1 MDGIRFVDT
10 TIRDG
15 HQSLWAE
22 NMTTGMMLP
31 VAEAMDR
38 AGFDAIELIS
48 SSHLKKCVRELKE
61 DPWARVKLVSQ
72 RIKNTPLRLNAGR
85 FSAFDITPRSMYR
98 LFMERMAA
106 NGIREARISEEWN
119 ELEGWEWKT
128 KVSRDVGIN
137 PVLNIIYSV
146 SPKHTD
152 EYFAERTRQ
161 AASLK
166 VNRLCLKDPGGLLTP
181 ERVQTLVPIV
191 FANANGIPVE
201 LHTHCT
207 TGLGPLC
214 CLEAVKLGIKIVN
227 TALPPLA
234 DGSSNPSLFNVAK
247 NLRALG
253 YQTLIDEDLLKP
265 VSEHFT
271 YIAKR
276 EGFPIGAPV
285 EYDYSQYQHQV
296 PGGMISNLRFQLK
309 KVGLENKIDQALEET
324 MQVRAELGYPI
335 MVTPLSQF
343 VGSQAAINVIV
354 GERYKE
360 VTDQIIQYALGYWG
374 KEGAELMAPEVKA
387 KILDRPRAKE
397 WAERPPPEP
406 SVARAAQKNERREYF
421 RRRLS
426 PALESRCKR
435 NRRNESRRRAQ
446 RISDREPAVGK
457 TDRCIEPDARI
468 IAKSSFKKARCVVSL
483 NRSTSAGLIP
493 ARIERA
499 SRTSPLRSRTR
510 ITNTTNH
517 GPLLLHRRRHRC
529 IHRRRPWRL
538 RRSLAQNQNLGRHA
552 QHLRSRRALSN
563 VSCPGTFRRRLGD
576 SPLARSKSKRRRLV
590 LSSSASSSSPAASIC

>member
-1 MDGIRFVDT
+1 MSAEGIRFVDT

-31 VAEAMDR
+31 GADALDR

-61 DPWARVKLVSQ
+61 DPWARVRLMRE
-72 RIKNTPLRLNAGR
+72 RIERTPLRLNAGR
-85 FSAFDITPRSMYR
+85 FSAFDLTPRSMYR

-119 ELEGWEWKT
+119 ELEGWTWKT
-128 KVSRDVGIN
+128 QVARDVGIN
-137 PVLNIIYSV
+137 PVPNIIYSV

-181 ERVQTLVPIV
+181 ERVQTLVPIM
-191 FANANGIPVE
+191 FQNAGGIPIE

-214 CLEAVKLGIKIVN
+214 CLEAVKLGIRIVN

-234 DGSSNPSLFNVAK
+234 DGSSNPSLFNVAR

-253 YQTLIDEDLLKP
+253 YDTLIDEEILKP

-271 YIAKR
+271 YIARR

-285 EYDYSQYQHQV
+285 EYDYTQYLHQV
-296 PGGMISNLRFQLK
+296 PGGMISNLRFQLR
-309 KVGLENKIDQALEET
+309 KVGMEHKIDEALDET
-324 MQVRAELGYPI
+324 MRVRAELGYPI

-374 KEGAELMAPEVKA
+374 KEGAELMHPEVKA

-397 WAERPPPEP
+397 WGERPPPEP
-406 SVARAAQKNERREYF
+406 TVAELRKRMNAEGVSDEDFLLRWNLEEKEIAAMRAAGAPKEYLSARQPLVDLIDALSKRKGYRQIVIQKGETMV
-421 RRRLS
+421 
-426 PALESRCKR
+426 ALNC
-435 NRRNESRRRAQ
+435 
-446 RISDREPAVGK
+446 G
-457 TDRCIEPDARI
+457 
-468 IAKSSFKKARCVVSL
+468 
-483 NRSTSAGLIP
+483 TSA
-493 ARIERA
+493 
-499 SRTSPLRSRTR
+499 S
-510 ITNTTNH
+510 
-517 GPLLLHRRRHRC
+517 
-529 IHRRRPWRL
+529 
-538 RRSLAQNQNLGRHA
+538 
-552 QHLRSRRALSN
+552 
-563 VSCPGTFRRRLGD
+563 
-576 SPLARSKSKRRRLV
+576 
-590 LSSSASSSSPAASIC
+590 

>member
-1 MDGIRFVDT
+1 VATEGIRFVDT

-72 RIKNTPLRLNAGR
+72 RVTRTPLRLNAGR
-85 FSAFDITPRSMYR
+85 FSAFDLTPRSMYR

-119 ELEGWEWKT
+119 ELEGWTWKC
-128 KVSRDVGIN
+128 KVARDIGIN
-137 PVLNIIYSV
+137 PVPNIIYSV

-152 EYFAERTRQ
+152 EYFAARTRQ
-161 AASLK
+161 AASLG

-181 ERVQTLVPIV
+181 DRLQTLVPIM
-191 FANANGIPVE
+191 FANADGIPVE

-214 CLEAVKLGIKIVN
+214 CLEAVKLGIRIVN

-234 DGSSNPSLFNVAK
+234 DGSSNPSLFNVAR

-253 YQTLIDEDLLKP
+253 YKTLIDEEILKP
-265 VSEHFT
+265 VSDHFT

-276 EGFPIGAPV
+276 EGFPLGAPV

-309 KVGLENKIDQALEET
+309 KVGMESKIDEALEET
-324 MQVRAELGYPI
+324 MRVRAELGYPI

-374 KEGAELMAPEVKA
+374 KEGAELLDPEVKA

-397 WAERPPPEP
+397 WGAWQPPEP
-406 SVARAAQKNERREYF
+406 SVAELRKKMNAEHVSDEEFLLRWNLNVEEIEAMRAAGAPKEYLTSRQPLVNLLNALTKRSDYRQIIIQKG
-421 RRRLS
+421 
-426 PALESRCKR
+426 
-435 NRRNESRRRAQ
+435 
-446 RISDREPAVGK
+446 DM
-457 TDRCIEPDARI
+457 
-468 IAKSSFKKARCVVSL
+468 VVSL
-483 NRSTSAGLIP
+483 NRNAG
-493 ARIERA
+493 
-499 SRTSPLRSRTR
+499 
-510 ITNTTNH
+510 
-517 GPLLLHRRRHRC
+517 
-529 IHRRRPWRL
+529 
-538 RRSLAQNQNLGRHA
+538 
-552 QHLRSRRALSN
+552 AL
-563 VSCPGTFRRRLGD
+563 
-576 SPLARSKSKRRRLV
+576 
-590 LSSSASSSSPAASIC
+590 

>member
-1 MDGIRFVDT
+1 MTTDGIKFVDT

-72 RIKNTPLRLNAGR
+72 RITRTPLRLNAGR
-85 FSAFDITPRSMYR
+85 FSAFDLTPRSMYR

-119 ELEGWEWKT
+119 ELEGWEWKV
-128 KVSRDVGIN
+128 KVARDVGIN
-137 PVLNIIYSV
+137 PVPNIIYSV

-166 VNRLCLKDPGGLLTP
+166 VTRLCLKDPGGLLTP
-181 ERVQTLVPIV
+181 ERLQTLVPIM
-191 FANANGIPVE
+191 FQNADGTPLE

-253 YQTLIDEDLLKP
+253 YRTLIDEEILKP

-271 YIAKR
+271 HIAKR

-285 EYDYSQYQHQV
+285 EYDYAQYQHQV
-296 PGGMISNLRFQLK
+296 PGGMISNLRFQLR
-309 KVGLENKIDQALEET
+309 KVGMEHQIDQALEET
-324 MQVRAELGYPI
+324 MRVRAELGYPI

-374 KEGAELMAPEVKA
+374 KEGADLMAPEVKA

-397 WAERPPPEP
+397 WAERQPPEP
-406 SVARAAQKNERREYF
+406 TIAEIRKKMNAQHVSDEDLLLRWNLAVDEIEAMRAAGAPKEY
-421 RRRLS
+421 L
-426 PALESRCKR
+426 
-435 NRRNESRRRAQ
+435 
-446 RISDREPAVGK
+446 
-457 TDRCIEPDARI
+457 TARQPL
-468 IAKSSFKKARCVVSL
+468 V
-483 NRSTSAGLIP
+483 TLID
-493 ARIERA
+493 
-499 SRTSPLRSRTR
+499 
-510 ITNTTNH
+510 
-517 GPLLLHRRRHRC
+517 
-529 IHRRRPWRL
+529 
-538 RRSLAQNQNLGRHA
+538 
-552 QHLRSRRALSN
+552 ALSKRKDYRQI
-563 VSCPGTFRRRLGD
+563 VIQKGD
-576 SPLARSKSKRRRLV
+576 MV
-590 LSSSASSSSPAASIC
+590 LSLQRDAAT

>member
-1 MDGIRFVDT
+1 
-10 TIRDG
+10 
-15 HQSLWAE
+15 
-22 NMTTGMMLP
+22 
-31 VAEAMDR
+31 
-38 AGFDAIELIS
+38 
-48 SSHLKKCVRELKE
+48 
-61 DPWARVKLVSQ
+61 
-72 RIKNTPLRLNAGR
+72 
-85 FSAFDITPRSMYR
+85 MYR

-119 ELEGWEWKT
+119 ELEGWTWKT
-128 KVSRDVGIN
+128 QVSRDVGIN
-137 PVLNIIYSV
+137 PVPNIIYSV

-152 EYFAERTRQ
+152 EYFAQRTCD

-181 ERVQTLVPIV
+181 ERVKTLVPIM
-191 FANANGIPVE
+191 FQNANGIPIE

-214 CLEAVKLGIKIVN
+214 CLEAVKLGIRIVN

-253 YQTLIDEDLLKP
+253 YKTLIDEELLKP
-265 VSEHFT
+265 VSDHFT
-271 YIAKR
+271 VIAKR

-296 PGGMISNLRFQLK
+296 PGGMISNLRFQLR
-309 KVGLENKIDQALEET
+309 KVGMEHKIDAALEET

-374 KEGAELMAPEVKA
+374 REGAELMEPSVKA
-387 KILDRPRAKE
+387 KILDRPRTKE

-406 SVARAAQKNERREYF
+406 TVQELRRKMNAEGVSDEEFLLRWNLNVDEIEAMRAAGAPKEYLTA
-421 RRRLS
+421 RL
-426 PALESRCKR
+426 PLV
-435 NRRNESRRRAQ
+435 N
-446 RISDREPAVGK
+446 
-457 TDRCIEPDARI
+457 
-468 IAKSSFKKARCVVSL
+468 
-483 NRSTSAGLIP
+483 LID
-493 ARIERA
+493 
-499 SRTSPLRSRTR
+499 
-510 ITNTTNH
+510 
-517 GPLLLHRRRHRC
+517 
-529 IHRRRPWRL
+529 
-538 RRSLAQNQNLGRHA
+538 
-552 QHLRSRRALSN
+552 ALSK
-563 VSCPGTFRRRLGD
+563 
-576 SPLARSKSKRRRLV
+576 RSDYRQIVIQKGATVIALQKG
-590 LSSSASSSSPAASIC
+590 APAG

>member
-1 MDGIRFVDT
+1 MDGIKFVDT

-61 DPWARVKLVSQ
+61 DPWARVKLMSQ
-72 RIKNTPLRLNAGR
+72 RITHTPLRLNAGR
-85 FSAFDITPRSMYR
+85 FSAFDLTPRSMYR

-119 ELEGWEWKT
+119 ELEGWTWKT

-152 EYFAERTRQ
+152 EYFAQRTRD

-181 ERVQTLVPIV
+181 ERVKTLVPMM
-191 FANANGIPVE
+191 FENANGIEIE

-214 CLEAVKLGIKIVN
+214 CLEAVKLGIKIIN

-253 YQTLIDEDLLKP
+253 YKTLIDEELLKP
-265 VSEHFT
+265 VSDHFT
-271 YIAKR
+271 FIAKR

-296 PGGMISNLRFQLK
+296 PGGMISNLRHQLR
-309 KVGLENKIDQALEET
+309 KVGLEQKIDQALEET

-374 KEGAELMAPEVKA
+374 REGAELMEPVVKA

-397 WAERPPPEP
+397 WAQRQPPEP
-406 SVARAAQKNERREYF
+406 TVQELRKKMNAEGVSDEEFLLRWNLNVDEIETMRAAGAPKEYLTA
-421 RRRLS
+421 RQPLVNLIDALS
-426 PALESRCKR
+426 KR
-435 NRRNESRRRAQ
+435 NDYRQIVIQEGATV
-446 RISDREPAVGK
+446 ISLQKGAPA
-457 TDRCIEPDARI
+457 
-468 IAKSSFKKARCVVSL
+468 S
-483 NRSTSAGLIP
+483 
-493 ARIERA
+493 
-499 SRTSPLRSRTR
+499 
-510 ITNTTNH
+510 
-517 GPLLLHRRRHRC
+517 
-529 IHRRRPWRL
+529 
-538 RRSLAQNQNLGRHA
+538 
-552 QHLRSRRALSN
+552 
-563 VSCPGTFRRRLGD
+563 
-576 SPLARSKSKRRRLV
+576 
-590 LSSSASSSSPAASIC
+590 

>member
-1 MDGIRFVDT
+1 MNTDGIRFVDT

-31 VAEAMDR
+31 VAEQLDR
-38 AGFDAIELIS
+38 AGFEAIELIS

-61 DPWARVKLVSQ
+61 DPWARIRLMRQ
-72 RIKNTPLRLNAGR
+72 RVERTPLRLNAGR
-85 FSAFDITPRSMYR
+85 FSAFDITPKSMYR

-119 ELEGWEWKT
+119 ELEGWKWKT
-128 KVSRDVGIN
+128 QVSRDVGIN
-137 PVLNIIYSV
+137 PVINLIYSV

-152 EYFAERTRQ
+152 EYYAQRTRD

-181 ERVQTLVPIV
+181 ERVRTLVPII
-191 FANANGIPVE
+191 FQNAKGIPVE

-227 TALPPLA
+227 TAIPPLA
-234 DGSSNPSLFNVAK
+234 DGPSNPSVFNVAK

-253 YQTLIDEDLLKP
+253 YTTLINEELLKP
-265 VSEHFT
+265 VSAHFT
-271 YIAKR
+271 QIAKR
-276 EGFPIGAPV
+276 EGFPIGAPA

-296 PGGMISNLRFQLK
+296 PGGMISNLRHQLR
-309 KVGLENKIDQALEET
+309 KVGMEHKIDHALEET
-324 MQVRAELGYPI
+324 MQVRADLGYPI

-374 KEGAELMAPEVKA
+374 REGAELTDPEVKE
-387 KILDRPRAKE
+387 KILERPRAKE
-397 WAERPPPEP
+397 WARWQPPEP
-406 SVARAAQKNERREYF
+406 SVKEIRKKMGAEGV
-421 RRRLS
+421 
-426 PALESRCKR
+426 
-435 NRRNESRRRAQ
+435 
-446 RISDREPAVGK
+446 SDE
-457 TDRCIEPDARI
+457 D
-468 IAKSSFKKARCVVSL
+468 
-483 NRSTSAGLIP
+483 
-493 ARIERA
+493 
-499 SRTSPLRSRTR
+499 
-510 ITNTTNH
+510 
-517 GPLLLHRRRHRC
+517 LLLR
-529 IHRRRPWRL
+529 W
-538 RRSLAQNQNLGRHA
+538 NLSVEEIETMRGAGAPMEYLTARK
-552 QHLRSRRALSN
+552 
-563 VSCPGTFRRRLGD
+563 
-576 SPLARSKSKRRRLV
+576 PLVTLVDELSKRTDYRRIVVQKGEMVISLV
-590 LSSSASSSSPAASIC
+590 R

>member
-1 MDGIRFVDT
+1 MAQIDGIKFVDT

-31 VAEAMDR
+31 VAETLDR

-61 DPWARVKLVSQ
+61 DPWARVRLM
-72 RIKNTPLRLNAGR
+72 RERMPRTPLRLNAGR

-161 AASLK
+161 AASLQ

-181 ERVQTLVPIV
+181 ERVQTLVPIM
-191 FANANGIPVE
+191 FANANGIPIE

-253 YQTLIDEDLLKP
+253 YKTLIDEVALKP

-276 EGFPIGAPV
+276 EGFPIGEPV

-296 PGGMISNLRFQLK
+296 PGGMISNLRFQLR
-309 KVGLENKIDQALEET
+309 KVGMEKNIDQALEET
-324 MQVRAELGYPI
+324 MRVRAELGYPI

-354 GERYKE
+354 GDRYKE

-374 KEGAELMAPEVKA
+374 KEGAELMDPAVKT
-387 KILDRPRAKE
+387 KIMDRPRAKE
-397 WAERPPPEP
+397 WAAWQPPEP
-406 SVARAAQKNERREYF
+406 TIAELRKKMNAENVSDEEFLLRWNLNVEEIDAMRGAGAPKEYLTSRQPLVNLVEALSKRKDYRQIVIQKG
-421 RRRLS
+421 
-426 PALESRCKR
+426 
-435 NRRNESRRRAQ
+435 
-446 RISDREPAVGK
+446 DM
-457 TDRCIEPDARI
+457 
-468 IAKSSFKKARCVVSL
+468 VVSL
-483 NRSTSAGLIP
+483 NRSTP
-493 ARIERA
+493 A
-499 SRTSPLRSRTR
+499 
-510 ITNTTNH
+510 
-517 GPLLLHRRRHRC
+517 
-529 IHRRRPWRL
+529 
-538 RRSLAQNQNLGRHA
+538 
-552 QHLRSRRALSN
+552 
-563 VSCPGTFRRRLGD
+563 V
-576 SPLARSKSKRRRLV
+576 
-590 LSSSASSSSPAASIC
+590 

>member
-1 MDGIRFVDT
+1 MAQRDGIKFVDT

-61 DPWARVKLVSQ
+61 DPWARVKLVSE
-72 RIKNTPLRLNAGR
+72 RITRTPLRLNAGR

-119 ELEGWEWKT
+119 ELEGWTWKV

-137 PVLNIIYSV
+137 PVPNIIYSV

-152 EYFAERTRQ
+152 EYFAERTHQ

-166 VNRLCLKDPGGLLTP
+166 VTRLCLKDPGGLLTP
-181 ERVQTLVPIV
+181 ERLQTLVPIM
-191 FANANGIPVE
+191 FANASGIPLE

-253 YQTLIDEDLLKP
+253 YETLIDEEILKP
-265 VSEHFT
+265 VSDHFT

-276 EGFPIGAPV
+276 EGFPIGEPV

-296 PGGMISNLRFQLK
+296 PGGMISNLRFQLR
-309 KVGLENKIDQALEET
+309 KVGMESKIDQALEET
-324 MQVRAELGYPI
+324 MRVRADLGYPI

-374 KEGAELMAPEVKA
+374 KEGAELMTPDVKA
-387 KILDRPRAKE
+387 KIMDRPRAKE
-397 WAERPPPEP
+397 WADWQPPEP
-406 SVARAAQKNERREYF
+406 TVAEIRKKMNAENCSDEELLLRWNLSVEEIETMRAAGAPKEYLTARQPLVNLLDALAKRSDYRQIVIQKGDMV
-421 RRRLS
+421 L
-426 PALESRCKR
+426 
-435 NRRNESRRRAQ
+435 
-446 RISDREPAVGK
+446 
-457 TDRCIEPDARI
+457 
-468 IAKSSFKKARCVVSL
+468 SL
-483 NRSTSAGLIP
+483 NRKASA
-493 ARIERA
+493 
-499 SRTSPLRSRTR
+499 
-510 ITNTTNH
+510 
-517 GPLLLHRRRHRC
+517 
-529 IHRRRPWRL
+529 
-538 RRSLAQNQNLGRHA
+538 
-552 QHLRSRRALSN
+552 
-563 VSCPGTFRRRLGD
+563 VS
-576 SPLARSKSKRRRLV
+576 
-590 LSSSASSSSPAASIC
+590 

>member
-1 MDGIRFVDT
+1 MSTEGIKFVDT
-10 TIRDG
+10 TLRDG

-31 VAEAMDR
+31 IAERMDR

-61 DPWARVKLVSQ
+61 DPCARVRLMSQ
-72 RIKNTPLRLNAGR
+72 RITHTPLRLNAGR
-85 FSAFDITPRSMYR
+85 FSAFDITPKSMYR

-119 ELEGWEWKT
+119 DLEGWKWKT
-128 KVSRDVGIN
+128 QVAKDVGIN
-137 PVLNIIYSV
+137 PVVNLIYSV

-152 EYFAERTRQ
+152 DYFAQRTRD

-181 ERVQTLVPIV
+181 ERVKTLVPII
-191 FANANGIPVE
+191 FQNANGIPVE

-253 YQTLIDEDLLKP
+253 YKSLIDEELLKP
-265 VSEHFT
+265 VSDHFT

-296 PGGMISNLRFQLK
+296 PGGMISNLRHQLR
-309 KVGLENKIDQALEET
+309 KVGMEQKIDQALEET
-324 MQVRAELGYPI
+324 MRVRAELGYPI

-354 GERYKE
+354 GQRYKE

-374 KEGAELMAPEVKA
+374 GEGAELMDADIKE
-387 KILDRPRAKE
+387 KILNRPRAKE
-397 WAERPPPEP
+397 WAEWQPPEP
-406 SVARAAQKNERREYF
+406 TVQEIRKKMNAERVSDEELLLRWNLNVEEIEAVKAAGAPKEYITTRQPLVSLLDALTKRSDYRQIVVQKGKMVIS
-421 RRRLS
+421 LQKATDS
-426 PALESRCKR
+426 PA
-435 NRRNESRRRAQ
+435 
-446 RISDREPAVGK
+446 
-457 TDRCIEPDARI
+457 
-468 IAKSSFKKARCVVSL
+468 
-483 NRSTSAGLIP
+483 
-493 ARIERA
+493 
-499 SRTSPLRSRTR
+499 
-510 ITNTTNH
+510 
-517 GPLLLHRRRHRC
+517 
-529 IHRRRPWRL
+529 
-538 RRSLAQNQNLGRHA
+538 
-552 QHLRSRRALSN
+552 
-563 VSCPGTFRRRLGD
+563 
-576 SPLARSKSKRRRLV
+576 
-590 LSSSASSSSPAASIC
+590 

>member
-1 MDGIRFVDT
+1 MTSDGIKFVDT

-31 VAEAMDR
+31 IAASMDR

-61 DPWARVKLVSQ
+61 DPWARVKLMSQ
-72 RIKNTPLRLNAGR
+72 RITRTPLRLNAGR
-85 FSAFDITPRSMYR
+85 FSAFDITPKSMYR

-119 ELEGWEWKT
+119 ELEGWRWKT
-128 KVSRDVGIN
+128 QVCRDVGIN
-137 PVLNIIYSV
+137 PVINLIYSV

-152 EYFAERTRQ
+152 DYFAQRTRD

-191 FANANGIPVE
+191 FHNANGIAVE

-234 DGSSNPSLFNVAK
+234 DGSSNPSLFNVAR

-253 YQTLIDEDLLKP
+253 YQTLIDEELLKP
-265 VSEHFT
+265 VSQHFT

-296 PGGMISNLRFQLK
+296 PGGMISNLRFQLR
-309 KVGLENKIDQALEET
+309 KVGMEHKFDQALEET

-374 KEGAELMAPEVKA
+374 REGAELLDPAVKA

-397 WAERPPPEP
+397 WSQWQPPEP
-406 SVARAAQKNERREYF
+406 TIAEIRKKMNAVAV
-421 RRRLS
+421 
-426 PALESRCKR
+426 
-435 NRRNESRRRAQ
+435 
-446 RISDREPAVGK
+446 SDE
-457 TDRCIEPDARI
+457 E
-468 IAKSSFKKARCVVSL
+468 
-483 NRSTSAGLIP
+483 
-493 ARIERA
+493 
-499 SRTSPLRSRTR
+499 
-510 ITNTTNH
+510 
-517 GPLLLHRRRHRC
+517 LLLR
-529 IHRRRPWRL
+529 W
-538 RRSLAQNQNLGRHA
+538 NLSVEEIETMRATGAPKEYLTAR
-552 QHLRSRRALSN
+552 QPLVNLLDALS
-563 VSCPGTFRRRLGD
+563 
-576 SPLARSKSKRRRLV
+576 KRTDYRQIIVQKGEMVISLQKDT
-590 LSSSASSSSPAASIC
+590 ATP

>member
-1 MDGIRFVDT
+1 MEGIKFVDT

-61 DPWARVKLVSQ
+61 DPWARVKLMSE
-72 RIKNTPLRLNAGR
+72 RITHTPLRLNAGR
-85 FSAFDITPRSMYR
+85 FSAFDLTPRSMYR

-119 ELEGWEWKT
+119 ELEGWTWK
-128 KVSRDVGIN
+128 VDVARDVGIN
-137 PVLNIIYSV
+137 PVPNIIYSV

-152 EYFAERTRQ
+152 AYFAERTRQ

-181 ERVQTLVPIV
+181 ERIQTLVPIM
-191 FANANGIPVE
+191 FANANGIPIE

-234 DGSSNPSLFNVAK
+234 DGSSNPSLFNVAR

-253 YQTLIDEDLLKP
+253 YRTLIDEEIVKP

-271 YIAKR
+271 QIAKR
-276 EGFPIGAPV
+276 EGFPIGEPV

-296 PGGMISNLRFQLK
+296 PGGMISNLRFQLR
-309 KVGLENKIDQALEET
+309 KVGVEHKIDEALRET
-324 MQVRAELGYPI
+324 MRVRAELGYPI

-374 KEGAELMAPEVKA
+374 REGTELM
-387 KILDRPRAKE
+387 
-397 WAERPPPEP
+397 
-406 SVARAAQKNERREYF
+406 
-421 RRRLS
+421 
-426 PALESRCKR
+426 
-435 NRRNESRRRAQ
+435 
-446 RISDREPAVGK
+446 DREWVFIVLVG
-457 TDRCIEPDARI
+457 
-468 IAKSSFKKARCVVSL
+468 VVLTQPGCSTYRTTVGPSL
-483 NRSTSAGLIP
+483 
-493 ARIERA
+493 
-499 SRTSPLRSRTR
+499 
-510 ITNTTNH
+510 
-517 GPLLLHRRRHRC
+517 C
-529 IHRRRPWRL
+529 
-538 RRSLAQNQNLGRHA
+538 
-552 QHLRSRRALSN
+552 
-563 VSCPGTFRRRLGD
+563 
-576 SPLARSKSKRRRLV
+576 
-590 LSSSASSSSPAASIC
+590 

>member
-1 MDGIRFVDT
+1 VSTHGIKFVDT

-61 DPWARVKLVSQ
+61 DPWARVKLMSQ
-72 RIKNTPLRLNAGR
+72 RITHTPLRLNAGR
-85 FSAFDITPRSMYR
+85 FSAFDLTPRSMYR
-98 LFMERMAA
+98 LFMERMAV

-119 ELEGWEWKT
+119 ELEGWTWKT
-128 KVSRDVGIN
+128 QVSRDVGIN
-137 PVLNIIYSV
+137 PVPNIIYSV

-152 EYFAERTRQ
+152 EYFAQRTRD

-181 ERVQTLVPIV
+181 ERIKTLVPIM
-191 FANANGIPVE
+191 FQNANGIEIE

-253 YQTLIDEDLLKP
+253 YKTLIDEELLKP
-265 VSEHFT
+265 VSDHFT
-271 YIAKR
+271 IIAKR

-296 PGGMISNLRFQLK
+296 PGGMISNLRHQLR
-309 KVGLENKIDQALEET
+309 KVGMEKKIDQALEET

-374 KEGAELMAPEVKA
+374 REGAELMEPEVKA

-397 WAERPPPEP
+397 WAQRQPPEP
-406 SVARAAQKNERREYF
+406 TVQELRKKMNAEGVSDEEFLLRWNLNVDEIATMRAAGAPKEYVTA
-421 RRRLS
+421 RQPLVNLIDALS
-426 PALESRCKR
+426 KR
-435 NRRNESRRRAQ
+435 NDYRQIVIQKGATV
-446 RISDREPAVGK
+446 ISLQKGVPA
-457 TDRCIEPDARI
+457 
-468 IAKSSFKKARCVVSL
+468 
-483 NRSTSAGLIP
+483 
-493 ARIERA
+493 
-499 SRTSPLRSRTR
+499 
-510 ITNTTNH
+510 
-517 GPLLLHRRRHRC
+517 
-529 IHRRRPWRL
+529 
-538 RRSLAQNQNLGRHA
+538 
-552 QHLRSRRALSN
+552 
-563 VSCPGTFRRRLGD
+563 
-576 SPLARSKSKRRRLV
+576 
-590 LSSSASSSSPAASIC
+590 

>member
-1 MDGIRFVDT
+1 MDGIKFVDT

-31 VAEAMDR
+31 VAEALDR

-72 RIKNTPLRLNAGR
+72 RITRTPLRLNAGR

-119 ELEGWEWKT
+119 ELEGWTWKCD
-128 KVSRDVGIN
+128 VARDVGIN
-137 PVLNIIYSV
+137 PVPNIIYSV

-161 AASLK
+161 AASLR

-181 ERVQTLVPIV
+181 ERVQTLVPIM
-191 FANANGIPVE
+191 FANAKGVPLE

-214 CLEAVKLGIKIVN
+214 CLEAVKLGIRIVN

-253 YQTLIDEDLLKP
+253 YKTLINEEILKP

-276 EGFPIGAPV
+276 QGFPIGEPV

-296 PGGMISNLRFQLK
+296 PGGMISNLRFQLR
-309 KVGLENKIDQALEET
+309 KVGMENKIDQALEET
-324 MQVRAELGYPI
+324 MRVRAELGYPI

-387 KILDRPRAKE
+387 TILDRPRARE
-397 WAERPPPEP
+397 WADWQPSEP
-406 SVARAAQKNERREYF
+406 TVAELRKKMNAENVSDEEFLLRWNLDVEEIEAMRAAGAPKEYLTARQPLVNLLDALAKRSDYRQIVIQKGDM
-421 RRRLS
+421 
-426 PALESRCKR
+426 K
-435 NRRNESRRRAQ
+435 
-446 RISDREPAVGK
+446 
-457 TDRCIEPDARI
+457 
-468 IAKSSFKKARCVVSL
+468 VSL
-483 NRSTSAGLIP
+483 NRSAPSA
-493 ARIERA
+493 
-499 SRTSPLRSRTR
+499 
-510 ITNTTNH
+510 
-517 GPLLLHRRRHRC
+517 
-529 IHRRRPWRL
+529 
-538 RRSLAQNQNLGRHA
+538 
-552 QHLRSRRALSN
+552 
-563 VSCPGTFRRRLGD
+563 
-576 SPLARSKSKRRRLV
+576 
-590 LSSSASSSSPAASIC
+590 

>member
-1 MDGIRFVDT
+1 MSTDGIRFVDT

-31 VAEAMDR
+31 VAEALDR

-61 DPWARVKLVSQ
+61 DPWARVKLMSQ
-72 RIKNTPLRLNAGR
+72 RITHTPLRLNAGR
-85 FSAFDITPRSMYR
+85 FSAFDLTPRSMYR

-106 NGIREARISEEWN
+106 NGVREARISEEWN
-119 ELEGWEWKT
+119 ELEGWAWK
-128 KVSRDVGIN
+128 VEIASDVGIN
-137 PVLNIIYSV
+137 PVPNIIYSV

-152 EYFAERTRQ
+152 AYFAERTRH

-181 ERVQTLVPIV
+181 ERLRTLVPIM
-191 FANANGIPVE
+191 FDNASGIPIE

-253 YQTLIDEDLLKP
+253 YKTLIDEESLKP
-265 VSEHFT
+265 VSDHFT

-285 EYDYSQYQHQV
+285 EYDYSQYHHQV
-296 PGGMISNLRFQLK
+296 PGGMISNLRFQLR
-309 KVGLENKIDQALEET
+309 KVGMEHKIDQALEET
-324 MQVRAELGYPI
+324 MLVRAELGYPI

-374 KEGAELMAPEVKA
+374 KEGAELMYPEVKA
-387 KILDRPRAKE
+387 KILDRSRAKE
-397 WAERPPPEP
+397 WAERQPPEP
-406 SVARAAQKNERREYF
+406 TVQELRKKMNAEGVSDEEFLLRWNLNLDEIATMRAAGAPKEYLTARQPLVNLLDALSKRTDYRQIVIQKGEM
-421 RRRLS
+421 
-426 PALESRCKR
+426 
-435 NRRNESRRRAQ
+435 
-446 RISDREPAVGK
+446 
-457 TDRCIEPDARI
+457 
-468 IAKSSFKKARCVVSL
+468 VVSL
-483 NRSTSAGLIP
+483 NRGAPTA
-493 ARIERA
+493 
-499 SRTSPLRSRTR
+499 
-510 ITNTTNH
+510 
-517 GPLLLHRRRHRC
+517 
-529 IHRRRPWRL
+529 
-538 RRSLAQNQNLGRHA
+538 
-552 QHLRSRRALSN
+552 
-563 VSCPGTFRRRLGD
+563 
-576 SPLARSKSKRRRLV
+576 
-590 LSSSASSSSPAASIC
+590 

>member
-1 MDGIRFVDT
+1 MSTEGIRFVDT

-31 VAEAMDR
+31 VAEALDR

-72 RIKNTPLRLNAGR
+72 RVTRTPLRLNAGR
-85 FSAFDITPRSMYR
+85 FSAFDLTPRSMYR

-119 ELEGWEWKT
+119 ELEGWTWKT
-128 KVSRDVGIN
+128 QVARDVGIN
-137 PVLNIIYSV
+137 PVPNVIYSV

-152 EYFAERTRQ
+152 AYFAERTRQ
-161 AASLK
+161 AASLR

-181 ERVQTLVPIV
+181 ERLRTLVPIM
-191 FANANGIPVE
+191 FQNASGILIE

-214 CLEAVKLGIKIVN
+214 CLEAVKLGINVVN

-253 YQTLIDEDLLKP
+253 YQTLIDEELLRP

-271 YIAKR
+271 YIARR

-285 EYDYSQYQHQV
+285 EYDYSQYQHQI
-296 PGGMISNLRFQLK
+296 PGGMISNLRFQLRN
-309 KVGLENKIDQALEET
+309 VGMEHKIDQALEET
-324 MQVRAELGYPI
+324 MRVRAELGYPI

-374 KEGAELMAPEVKA
+374 KEGAALMAPEVKA
-387 KILDRPRAKE
+387 KILDRPRANE
-397 WAERPPPEP
+397 WAARQPPEP
-406 SVARAAQKNERREYF
+406 TVAELRRKMSAEHVSDEEFLLRWNLEEAEIAAMRAAGAPKEYLSARQPLVGLIDALSKRKNYRQIVVQKGD
-421 RRRLS
+421 L
-426 PALESRCKR
+426 L
-435 NRRNESRRRAQ
+435 
-446 RISDREPAVGK
+446 
-457 TDRCIEPDARI
+457 
-468 IAKSSFKKARCVVSL
+468 VSL
-483 NRSTSAGLIP
+483 NRG
-493 ARIERA
+493 
-499 SRTSPLRSRTR
+499 RT
-510 ITNTTNH
+510 
-517 GPLLLHRRRHRC
+517 
-529 IHRRRPWRL
+529 
-538 RRSLAQNQNLGRHA
+538 A
-552 QHLRSRRALSN
+552 
-563 VSCPGTFRRRLGD
+563 V
-576 SPLARSKSKRRRLV
+576 
-590 LSSSASSSSPAASIC
+590 

>member
-1 MDGIRFVDT
+1 MSQADGIRFVDT

-61 DPWARVKLVSQ
+61 DPWARVKLVSE
-72 RIKNTPLRLNAGR
+72 RITRTPLRLNAGR

-119 ELEGWEWKT
+119 ELEGWTWKC
-128 KVSRDVGIN
+128 KVANDVGIN
-137 PVLNIIYSV
+137 PVPNIIYSV

-166 VNRLCLKDPGGLLTP
+166 VTRLCLKDPGGLLTP
-181 ERVQTLVPIV
+181 ERLQTLVPIM
-191 FANANGIPVE
+191 FANANGIPLE

-253 YQTLIDEDLLKP
+253 YKTLIDEEILKP
-265 VSEHFT
+265 VSDHFT

-276 EGFPIGAPV
+276 EGFPIGEPV

-296 PGGMISNLRFQLK
+296 PGGMISNLRFQLR
-309 KVGLENKIDQALEET
+309 KVGMEGKIDQALEET
-324 MQVRAELGYPI
+324 QRVRAELGYPI

-374 KEGAELMAPEVKA
+374 KEGADLMAPEVKA
-387 KILDRPRAKE
+387 KIMDRPRAKE
-397 WAERPPPEP
+397 WAEWQPPEP
-406 SVARAAQKNERREYF
+406 TVGELRKKMNAEHVSDEEFLLRWNLNVNEIETMRAAGAPKEYIT
-421 RRRLS
+421 
-426 PALESRCKR
+426 SRQPLV
-435 NRRNESRRRAQ
+435 NL
-446 RISDREPAVGK
+446 
-457 TDRCIEPDARI
+457 IE
-468 IAKSSFKKARCVVSL
+468 
-483 NRSTSAGLIP
+483 
-493 ARIERA
+493 
-499 SRTSPLRSRTR
+499 
-510 ITNTTNH
+510 
-517 GPLLLHRRRHRC
+517 
-529 IHRRRPWRL
+529 
-538 RRSLAQNQNLGRHA
+538 
-552 QHLRSRRALSN
+552 ALSKRKD
-563 VSCPGTFRRRLGD
+563 FRQIVIQKGD
-576 SPLARSKSKRRRLV
+576 VAISLQR
-590 LSSSASSSSPAASIC
+590 

>member
-1 MDGIRFVDT
+1 MTGDGIRFVDT

-31 VAEAMDR
+31 VADAMDR

-48 SSHLKKCVRELKE
+48 SSHQKKCVRELKE
-61 DPWARVKLVSQ
+61 DPWARVKLM
-72 RIKNTPLRLNAGR
+72 RERMPRTLLRLNAGR
-85 FSAFDITPRSMYR
+85 FSAFDLTPRSMYR

-119 ELEGWEWKT
+119 ELEGWAWK
-128 KVSRDVGIN
+128 VEVARDVGIN
-137 PVLNIIYSV
+137 PVPNIIYSV

-152 EYFAERTRQ
+152 EYFAERTRH

-181 ERVQTLVPIV
+181 ERVQTLVPIM
-191 FANANGIPVE
+191 FQNANGIPLE

-253 YQTLIDEDLLKP
+253 YKTLIDEELLKP

-296 PGGMISNLRFQLK
+296 PGGMISNLRFQLR
-309 KVGLENKIDQALEET
+309 KVGMEHKIDQALAET
-324 MQVRAELGYPI
+324 MRVRADLGYPI

-387 KILDRPRAKE
+387 RIMDRPRAKE
-397 WAERPPPEP
+397 WAEWQPPEP
-406 SVARAAQKNERREYF
+406 TVAEIRKKMDVEHVSDEELLLRWNLGVDEIEAMRAAGAPKEY
-421 RRRLS
+421 L
-426 PALESRCKR
+426 
-435 NRRNESRRRAQ
+435 
-446 RISDREPAVGK
+446 
-457 TDRCIEPDARI
+457 TARQPL
-468 IAKSSFKKARCVVSL
+468 VNLLDSL
-483 NRSTSAGLIP
+483 
-493 ARIERA
+493 
-499 SRTSPLRSRTR
+499 
-510 ITNTTNH
+510 
-517 GPLLLHRRRHRC
+517 
-529 IHRRRPWRL
+529 
-538 RRSLAQNQNLGRHA
+538 
-552 QHLRSRRALSN
+552 
-563 VSCPGTFRRRLGD
+563 
-576 SPLARSKSKRRRLV
+576 SKRTEYRQIVIQKGDMV
-590 LSSSASSSSPAASIC
+590 LSLQKDVAAKNL

>member
-1 MDGIRFVDT
+1 VSTHGIKFVDT

-61 DPWARVKLVSQ
+61 DPWARVKLMSQ
-72 RIKNTPLRLNAGR
+72 RITHTPLRLNAGR
-85 FSAFDITPRSMYR
+85 FSAFDLTPRSMYR

-119 ELEGWEWKT
+119 ELEGWKWKT
-128 KVSRDVGIN
+128 QVSRDVGIN
-137 PVLNIIYSV
+137 PVPNIIYSV

-152 EYFAERTRQ
+152 GYFAQRTRD

-181 ERVQTLVPIV
+181 ERVKTLVPIM
-191 FANANGIPVE
+191 FQNANGIEIE

-253 YQTLIDEDLLKP
+253 YKTLIDEELLKP
-265 VSEHFT
+265 VSDHFT
-271 YIAKR
+271 IIAKR

-296 PGGMISNLRFQLK
+296 PGGMISNLRHQLR
-309 KVGLENKIDQALEET
+309 KVGMEKKIDQALEET

-374 KEGAELMAPEVKA
+374 REGAELMEPTVKA

-397 WAERPPPEP
+397 WAQRQPPEP
-406 SVARAAQKNERREYF
+406 TVQELRKKMNAEGVSDEEFLLRWNLNVDEIATMRAAGAPKEYITA
-421 RRRLS
+421 RQPLVNLID
-426 PALESRCKR
+426 ALTKR
-435 NRRNESRRRAQ
+435 NDYRQIVIQKGATV
-446 RISDREPAVGK
+446 ISLQKGVPA
-457 TDRCIEPDARI
+457 
-468 IAKSSFKKARCVVSL
+468 
-483 NRSTSAGLIP
+483 
-493 ARIERA
+493 
-499 SRTSPLRSRTR
+499 
-510 ITNTTNH
+510 
-517 GPLLLHRRRHRC
+517 
-529 IHRRRPWRL
+529 
-538 RRSLAQNQNLGRHA
+538 
-552 QHLRSRRALSN
+552 
-563 VSCPGTFRRRLGD
+563 
-576 SPLARSKSKRRRLV
+576 
-590 LSSSASSSSPAASIC
+590 

>member
-1 MDGIRFVDT
+1 M
-10 TIRDG
+10 
-15 HQSLWAE
+15 
-22 NMTTGMMLP
+22 
-31 VAEAMDR
+31 
-38 AGFDAIELIS
+38 
-48 SSHLKKCVRELKE
+48 
-61 DPWARVKLVSQ
+61 SQ
-72 RIKNTPLRLNAGR
+72 RITHTPLRLNAGR
-85 FSAFDITPRSMYR
+85 FSAFDLTPRSMYR

-119 ELEGWEWKT
+119 ELEGWTWKT
-128 KVSRDVGIN
+128 QVSRDVGIN
-137 PVLNIIYSV
+137 PVPNIIYSV

-152 EYFAERTRQ
+152 EYFAQRTRD

-181 ERVQTLVPIV
+181 ERVKTLVPIM
-191 FANANGIPVE
+191 FQNANGIEIE

-253 YQTLIDEDLLKP
+253 YKTLIDEELLKP
-265 VSEHFT
+265 VSDHFT
-271 YIAKR
+271 IIAKR

-296 PGGMISNLRFQLK
+296 PGGMISNLRHQLR
-309 KVGLENKIDQALEET
+309 KVGLEQKIDQALEET

-374 KEGAELMAPEVKA
+374 REGAELMEPAVKA

-397 WAERPPPEP
+397 WAERQPPEP
-406 SVARAAQKNERREYF
+406 TVQELRKKMNAEGVSDEEFLLRWNLNVDEIATMRAAGAPKEY
-421 RRRLS
+421 L
-426 PALESRCKR
+426 
-435 NRRNESRRRAQ
+435 
-446 RISDREPAVGK
+446 
-457 TDRCIEPDARI
+457 TARQPL
-468 IAKSSFKKARCVVSL
+468 V
-483 NRSTSAGLIP
+483 NLID
-493 ARIERA
+493 
-499 SRTSPLRSRTR
+499 
-510 ITNTTNH
+510 
-517 GPLLLHRRRHRC
+517 
-529 IHRRRPWRL
+529 
-538 RRSLAQNQNLGRHA
+538 
-552 QHLRSRRALSN
+552 ALSQRN
-563 VSCPGTFRRRLGD
+563 DYRQIVIQKGATVISLQKGT
-576 SPLARSKSKRRRLV
+576 
-590 LSSSASSSSPAASIC
+590 

>member
-1 MDGIRFVDT
+1 VSREGITFVDT

-31 VAEAMDR
+31 VAERMDQ

-61 DPWARVKLVSQ
+61 DPWARVRLMSQ
-72 RIKNTPLRLNAGR
+72 RITRTPLRLNAGR
-85 FSAFDITPRSMYR
+85 FSAFDITPKSMYR

-119 ELEGWEWKT
+119 ELEGWTWKVQ
-128 KVSRDVGIN
+128 VSRDVGIN
-137 PVLNIIYSV
+137 PVINLIYSV

-152 EYFAERTRQ
+152 EYFAQRTRD

-181 ERVQTLVPIV
+181 DRVKTLVPII
-191 FANANGIPVE
+191 FQNANGIPVE

-214 CLEAVKLGIKIVN
+214 CLEAVKLGIRIVN

-253 YQTLIDEDLLKP
+253 YETLIDEELLKP

-296 PGGMISNLRFQLK
+296 PGGMISNLRFQLR
-309 KVGLENKIDQALEET
+309 KVGMEQKIDQALEET

-374 KEGAELMAPEVKA
+374 REGAELLDPQVKA

-397 WAERPPPEP
+397 WAQWQPPEP
-406 SVARAAQKNERREYF
+406 TIPEIRKKMNAEGVSDEELLLRWNLSVEEIATMQAAGAPKEYLTARQPLVNLLDE
-421 RRRLS
+421 LS
-426 PALESRCKR
+426 KR
-435 NRRNESRRRAQ
+435 NQYRQIVVQKGEMVISLQ
-446 RISDREPAVGK
+446 RG
-457 TDRCIEPDARI
+457 
-468 IAKSSFKKARCVVSL
+468 
-483 NRSTSAGLIP
+483 TSA
-493 ARIERA
+493 
-499 SRTSPLRSRTR
+499 
-510 ITNTTNH
+510 
-517 GPLLLHRRRHRC
+517 
-529 IHRRRPWRL
+529 
-538 RRSLAQNQNLGRHA
+538 
-552 QHLRSRRALSN
+552 
-563 VSCPGTFRRRLGD
+563 
-576 SPLARSKSKRRRLV
+576 
-590 LSSSASSSSPAASIC
+590 

>member
-1 MDGIRFVDT
+1 VTADGIRFVDT

-31 VAEAMDR
+31 VAEALDR

-61 DPWARVKLVSQ
+61 DPWARVRLVSQ
-72 RIKNTPLRLNAGR
+72 RITRTPLRLNAGR
-85 FSAFDITPRSMYR
+85 FSAFDLTPRSMYR

-119 ELEGWEWKT
+119 ELEGWAWK
-128 KVSRDVGIN
+128 VDVARDVGIN

-152 EYFAERTRQ
+152 EYFAERTRH

-181 ERVQTLVPIV
+181 ERVQTLVPIM
-191 FANANGIPVE
+191 FQNASGIPLE

-253 YQTLIDEDLLKP
+253 YKTLIDEELLKP

-296 PGGMISNLRFQLK
+296 PGGMISNLRFQLR
-309 KVGLENKIDQALEET
+309 KVGMEHKIDEALAET
-324 MQVRAELGYPI
+324 MRVRAELGYPI

-354 GERYKE
+354 GERYQE

-397 WAERPPPEP
+397 WAEHQPPEP
-406 SVARAAQKNERREYF
+406 TIAEIRKKMDAEHVSDEDLLLRWNLGVDEIEAMRAAGAPKEYLTARQPLVNLLDSLSKRTEYRQIVIQKG
-421 RRRLS
+421 
-426 PALESRCKR
+426 
-435 NRRNESRRRAQ
+435 
-446 RISDREPAVGK
+446 DM
-457 TDRCIEPDARI
+457 
-468 IAKSSFKKARCVVSL
+468 VVSF
-483 NRSTSAGLIP
+483 NRGV
-493 ARIERA
+493 RA
-499 SRTSPLRSRTR
+499 
-510 ITNTTNH
+510 
-517 GPLLLHRRRHRC
+517 
-529 IHRRRPWRL
+529 
-538 RRSLAQNQNLGRHA
+538 
-552 QHLRSRRALSN
+552 
-563 VSCPGTFRRRLGD
+563 
-576 SPLARSKSKRRRLV
+576 
-590 LSSSASSSSPAASIC
+590 